1 MFDAVA
7 GRESGRHPLASLAVS
22 GVVHVALAS
31 IVVLIASVSPPPHA
45 AALPTGHDV
54 DPTRLVFVATPG
66 PGGGGGGS
74 GHLEPAP
81 PPPILREGNRRISSP
96 LPVRVEPKPIEP
108 ARAPVPPPTPVLA
121 AERLPL
127 LVAPIVSAPA
137 DARDRRGVPTPSP
150 AQAES
155 LGPGRG
161 GGAGAGSGSGLG
173 SGDGSGVGPGSGG
186 GTGGGP
192 YRAGSG
198 IEPPRLLREVKADYT
213 EDARQRGIAGAVVLE
228 IVVRKDGAVGDV
240 RVLEGLAGG
249 LNDRAIQAVRQWRFA
264 PAERHGAPV
273 DVIVEVAVEFSLR

>member
-1 MFDAVA
+1 MRRRF
-7 GRESGRHPLASLAVS
+7 
-22 GVVHVALAS
+22 
-31 IVVLIASVSPPPHA
+31 PPD
-45 AALPTGHDV
+45 T
-54 DPTRLVFVATPG
+54 TSRLVFVATPG